1 MLLLLILL
9 RAPGAAPV
17 ATATHVAA
25 PDAATTDALGNA
37 GAQLYGNAHAGAPP
51 PDGFVEAFMVDKKA
65 GMEVRTML
73 LLLLPSLVLSLLL
86 ILLMLLRLLL
96 RLLLLLLLTRRRDWR
111 RLTARKRLTLMGR
124 AAHSTRC
131 L

>member
-1 MLLLLILL
+1 MRLLLILL

-51 PDGFVEAFMVDKKA
+51 PDGFVETFMVDKKA

-73 LLLLPSLVLSLLL
+73 LLLPSLVLSLLL
-86 ILLMLLRLLL
+86 ILLMFLRLLL

-111 RLTARKRLTLMGR
+111 RLTARKRATLMGR
-124 AAHSTRC
+124 AAPSTRC